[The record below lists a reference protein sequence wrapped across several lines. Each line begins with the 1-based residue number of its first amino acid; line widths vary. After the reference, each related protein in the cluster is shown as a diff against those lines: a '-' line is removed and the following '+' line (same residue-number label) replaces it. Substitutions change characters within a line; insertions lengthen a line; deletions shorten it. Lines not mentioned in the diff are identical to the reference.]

1 MKRKLYLFAAAA
13 LSVLNMQAEVYFVA
27 PQSRG
32 NGDGTSWENAK
43 GADWNYVEGDIVYM
57 SEGTYTV
64 PNIRLVNGVTYQ
76 GGFAASAKGADISDY
91 DPASYVTRLTSAG
104 TNQGAF
110 LILEGEGRDTETVLA
125 GVSISGI
132 KGTQDFA
139 SLDVSGSVLC
149 S

>member
-91 DPASYVTRLTSAG
+91 DPASYVTRLTSG
-104 TNQGAF
+104 GA
-110 LILEGEGRDTETVLA
+110 IPEP
-125 GVSISGI
+125 
-132 KGTQDFA
+132 
-139 SLDVSGSVLC
+139 
-149 S
+149 

>member
-76 GGFAASAKGADISDY
+76 GGFAASAKGADIS
-91 DPASYVTRLTSAG
+91 V
-104 TNQGAF
+104 
-110 LILEGEGRDTETVLA
+110 
-125 GVSISGI
+125 
-132 KGTQDFA
+132 
-139 SLDVSGSVLC
+139 
-149 S
+149 